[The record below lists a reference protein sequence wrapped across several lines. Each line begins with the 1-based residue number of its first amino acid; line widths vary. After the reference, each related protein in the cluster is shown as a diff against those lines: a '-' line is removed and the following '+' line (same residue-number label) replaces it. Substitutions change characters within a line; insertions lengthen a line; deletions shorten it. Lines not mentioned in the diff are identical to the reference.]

1 MLDGEEV
8 CHLTHTL
15 RSQIQALIHEK
26 YWGFIKV
33 VSIAFD
39 DDDPFMTK
47 FIIMGVSTLWFE
59 L

>member
-1 MLDGEEV
+1 MLDGEGV

-15 RSQIQALIHEK
+15 RNQIQALIHEK

-33 VSIAFD
+33 VTIAFD
-39 DDDPFMTK
+39 YDDPFMTN
-47 FIIMGVSTLWFE
+47 FIIIGVSTLGFE